1 MTSVIALRA
10 ENLRKSYAGVVA
22 VESLSLEV
30 DAGNVVG
37 FLGPNGAG
45 KTTVIRILSTLLA
58 PDSGTFTVADFPHTR
73 PIEIRRRLGV
83 LPESAGYPHG
93 QTGEEWLTFHA
104 RLFGQTRAGARATAM
119 RLLDEVGLA
128 RRGRSRISAY
138 SRGMRQRLG
147 IARAL
152 VNDPEVVFLD
162 EPTLGL
168 DPAGQLQVLELVTRI
183 AREYGVTVVLST
195 HLLAEVE
202 HVCDRVLI
210 LNHGRVVAD
219 GTVADVT
226 RRAAA
231 PRRAVV
237 QVPGEHLERALT
249 TLQQQGVDA
258 VSTAAGPRAELELT
272 LPDEAT
278 PERTASDALGC
289 LLASGIPVVA
299 FTLEGG
305 RLSDAFLAVTGAAD
319 G

>member
-1 MTSVIALRA
+1 MTSVLALRA

-30 DAGNVVG
+30 EAGNVVG

-45 KTTVIRILSTLLA
+45 KTTVIRMLSTLLA
-58 PDSGTFTVADFPHTR
+58 PDSGTFTVAGFPHTR

-83 LPESAGYPHG
+83 LPESARYPHG

-104 RLFGQTRAGARATAM
+104 RLFGQTRAGARTTAM

-128 RRGRSRISAY
+128 QRGRARILAY

-183 AREYGVTVVLST
+183 TREHGVTVVLST

-202 HVCDRVLI
+202 QVCAQVLI

-237 QVPGEHLERALT
+237 QVPAQHLERALG
-249 TLQQQGVDA
+249 TLRQLGIDA
-258 VSTAAGPRAELELT
+258 VSRADGPRAELELT
-272 LPDEAT
+272 LAGEAV
-278 PERTASDALGC
+278 PERAGADALSR
-289 LLASGIPVVA
+289 LLASGIPVVG